1 MDSRAIRTEPAAGS
15 AGPVKRR
22 RRWPRRILAVAVLGL
37 ALYASGSWWLPAV
50 GRWLDV
56 GETPRVSDYCLVLS
70 GDFESRPFGAAA
82 LYRKGFI
89 RHAIWLTHIAST
101 ERVSPTRLDS
111 DAAARRILTTVGVPD
126 DRIVVLDGPC
136 VSTFD
141 EAQSLERML
150 ATHPDA
156 TVAVVTSDYHTRR
169 SRWVFRHVL
178 GDRADHL
185 QFISVPT
192 DYFNAENWW
201 RVEEGFASYSKEI
214 LKLPFYYI
222 RYGWG
227 LVWILL
233 ISLTIVGLGIGR
245 RMRRIRQ
252 AGVGREASLG

>member
-15 AGPVKRR
+15 AGQVKRR
-22 RRWPRRILAVAVLGL
+22 RRRLRRVMAVVVLGL
-37 ALYASGSWWLPAV
+37 ALYASGGWWLPGV
-50 GRWLDV
+50 GHWLDV
-56 GETPRVSDYCLVLS
+56 GESPRVSDYCLVLS
-70 GDFESRPFGAAA
+70 GDFESRPFVAAA

-89 RHAIWLTHIAST
+89 RHKIWLTHIAST

-126 DRIVVLDGPC
+126 DRIVVLDGVC

-150 ATHPDA
+150 TTHPDA

-201 RVEEGFASYSKEI
+201 KVEEGFATYSKEI

-222 RYGWG
+222 RYGSG
-227 LVWILL
+227 LIGIVVASLIIIAVWA
-233 ISLTIVGLGIGR
+233 G
-245 RMRRIRQ
+245 RRIRRSR
-252 AGVGREASLG
+252 REPESHC